1 MVEFKKFE
9 NGFEY
14 VEVSNNAARVK
25 IALQGAHIFHFARIN
40 EEPILWLSDTSD
52 FEIGKALRGG
62 IPLCWPSFGMN
73 NPDLPQHGF
82 ARVGIWRVENHREID
97 ENSTQITFILND
109 TKESRAFWNY
119 SFLLEL
125 KVTISDKLIMELTTT
140 NLDDKPFTITQAL
153 HTYFQISDISN
164 IAIGGLSDKPY
175 LDTLTDKHHVQK
187 GDIKFSGEFDCVYQE
202 IESEILLIDKNRTI
216 RIKNEGS
223 SSVVVWNPWIEKCKK
238 MSGAR
243 EDAYREFV
251 CIESANAF
259 EDFRILEPE
268 ESHTLKATIY

>member
-14 VEVSNNAARVK
+14 VEVSNNAARAR
-25 IALQGAHIFHFARIN
+25 IALQGAHIFHFARTN

-82 ARVGIWRVENHREID
+82 ARVGMWRVENHREID
-97 ENSTQITFILND
+97 ENSTQITFTLND
-109 TKESRAFWNY
+109 TKQSRELWNH

-125 KVTISDKLIMELTTT
+125 KVILSETLIMELTTT
-140 NLDDKPFTITQAL
+140 NLDDKPFKITQAF

-164 IAIGGLSDKPY
+164 IAIEGLSDKPY
-175 LDTLTDKHHVQK
+175 LDALTDKHHVQK
-187 GDIKFSGEFDCVYQE
+187 GDITFFEEFDCVFQE
-202 IESEILLIDKNRTI
+202 VGSEILLIDKNSTI
-216 RIKNEGS
+216 SIKNEGS
-223 SSVVVWNPWIEKCKK
+223 SSVVVWNPWIEKCKR
-238 MSGAR
+238 MSGMR
-243 EDAYREFV
+243 DDAYREFV

-259 EDFRILEPE
+259 EDFKILEPKE
-268 ESHTLKATIY
+268 YHTLKATIC

>member
-14 VEVSNNAARVK
+14 VEVNNNAASAR

-82 ARVGIWRVENHREID
+82 ARVGMWRVEKYTEID
-97 ENSTQITFILND
+97 ENSTQITFILDETNQ
-109 TKESRAFWNY
+109 SREFWNF

-125 KVTISDKLIMELTTT
+125 KVTISEKLIMELTTT
-140 NLDDKPFTITQAL
+140 NLDEKPFKIT
-153 HTYFQISDISN
+153 
-164 IAIGGLSDKPY
+164 
-175 LDTLTDKHHVQK
+175 
-187 GDIKFSGEFDCVYQE
+187 
-202 IESEILLIDKNRTI
+202 
-216 RIKNEGS
+216 
-223 SSVVVWNPWIEKCKK
+223 
-238 MSGAR
+238 
-243 EDAYREFV
+243 
-251 CIESANAF
+251 
-259 EDFRILEPE
+259 
-268 ESHTLKATIY
+268 